1 MSEQPHYLETLYKE
15 LALALG
21 DAVWAFA
28 RIEWLTYSCLRGLS
42 RDCLDELVGDLNF
55 RNRTA
60 ILRRLINAKNS
71 SQNKKERAYAAIKVA
86 EELSDRRNII
96 VHNPWQIWVD
106 LDSEKLMI
114 NIEKYSQ
121 REKTV
126 DLDRLREFTKRAG
139 EVEVELKES
148 VYAL

>member
-28 RIEWLTYSCLRGLS
+28 RIEWLTYSCLRSLS
-42 RDCLDELVGDLNF
+42 RDRLDELVGGLGF
-55 RNRTA
+55 RSRTT
-60 ILRRLINAKNS
+60 ILRHLVDAKNS
-71 SQNKKERAYAAIKVA
+71 SQDKKERAYAAIKAV

-106 LDSEKLMI
+106 LDSEKLM
-114 NIEKYSQ
+114 NQIEKYSQ
-121 REKTV
+121 REKAV
-126 DLDRLREFTKRAG
+126 DLDRLCQFTKRAG
-139 EVEVELKES
+139 EAEAELKES

>member
-1 MSEQPHYLETLYKE
+1 MSEQPHHLETLYKE
-15 LALALG
+15 LALTLG
-21 DAVWAFA
+21 DAVWASA
-28 RIEWLTYSCLRGLS
+28 RIEWLTYSCLRSLL
-42 RDCLDELVGDLNF
+42 RDRLDELVGDLNF
-55 RNRTA
+55 RNRSA
-60 ILRRLINAKNS
+60 ILRRLVDGKNS
-71 SQNKKERAYAAIKVA
+71 SQDKKERANKAIKAA

-106 LDSEKLMI
+106 LDTEQFMTQ
-114 NIEKYSQ
+114 IEKYSQ